1 MSFNSS
7 GFGLARRPF
16 VVIATLI
23 AALVLPACGSDDS
36 KAGGSSSGRT
46 SPPIRAER
54 PRVTIVAKDFSFD
67 APATI
72 PAGYVDVTVKNE
84 GAEGHQLQ
92 LVKLNAVTEAE
103 FTTAAGGTSIGDI
116 GDAVFVGG
124 PNGAGPGGSTTATVK
139 LEPGKYGIACFIPA
153 ADGIAHAAKGMVG
166 FVTVEK
172 TDKSVFHAPKS
183 DGTIALG
190 DFVFEPPKGFNGH
203 GTYVIDNQ
211 GNQVHEMAYFKI
223 AEGKTLDDVKAYI
236 LTPPGT
242 TPPPGPPPFEEG
254 GGIVGLS
261 HGQENWL
268 DFDLAAG
275 DYAMFCFFPD
285 PTKGDLPHAV
295 EGMIKEF
302 TVT

>member
-1 MSFNSS
+1 MSSISRGFGPARRSGIATAVLISALVLGACSSDGSKAGNSS
-7 GFGLARRPF
+7 GNPERS
-16 VVIATLI
+16 VTV
-23 AALVLPACGSDDS
+23 
-36 KAGGSSSGRT
+36 
-46 SPPIRAER
+46 ER
-54 PRVTIVAKDFSFD
+54 PKVTIVTKDFSFD

-72 PAGYVDVTVKNE
+72 PAGYVDVTVKND
-84 GAEGHQLQ
+84 GAEGHQVQ
-92 LVKLNAVTEAE
+92 FVKLNAVTETE

-124 PNGAGPGGSTTATVK
+124 PNGAGPGASTTATVK

-153 ADGIAHAAKGMVG
+153 ADGVAHAAKGMVG

-172 TDKSVFHAPKS
+172 TDASVFRAPKS
-183 DGTIALG
+183 DGTIVLG
-190 DFVFEPPKGFNGH
+190 DFVFEPPKNFNGR
-203 GTYVIDNQ
+203 GTFAVENQ

-242 TPPPGPPPFEEG
+242 PPPPGPPPFAEG

-285 PTKGDLPHAV
+285 PTKGDLPHAI